1 MAIFE
6 FDGPPSSSLDASE
19 TGESTKCPWVKVVGY
34 PYPPV
39 LCTLPSFARIKMQDG
54 GPSKSTIDQH
64 LRSDGKRG
72 DCEQS
77 MSRCAH
83 LKMLSLNSSTWS
95 VCNPFMFSCAKSYGQ
110 I

>member
-1 MAIFE
+1 MPVGE
-6 FDGPPSSSLDASE
+6 GGGVPLP
-19 TGESTKCPWVKVVGY
+19 TG
-34 PYPPV
+34 
-39 LCTLPSFARIKMQDG
+39 TLYSHSFARIKMQDG

-64 LRSDGKRG
+64 LRSDGKIG

-95 VCNPFMFSCAKSYGQ
+95 VCHPFMFSCAKSYGQ